1 MTRIRLQYVHAFRDR
16 HGKVRYYFRRPGF
29 KQIPLPSLPGSAEFM
44 AAYEAA
50 LAGMTVP
57 RHEIGAS
64 RTKPGTVNAVIV
76 AYYQALVFRALAPG
90 TQHMRRAILERF
102 RSEHGDKRIAT
113 LPREFIVRMLSRK
126 APAAARNWLKTLRGL
141 LAFAVAEGFRSDD
154 PTQSIK
160 LPPLKSDGIH
170 AWTEDEIAQFEERH
184 PVGTKARLA
193 LALLLDT
200 AQRRGDVILMGR
212 QHIHSGAIH
221 VRQNKTGEHLIIPIY
236 PSLQAVLDKTPC
248 EHMTFLTTDF
258 GKPFTAAG
266 FGNWFRDRCNEAGLP
281 KRCSAHG
288 LRKAAARRLAE
299 EGATTHHIASM
310 TGHRSLSEVQRYTR
324 SADQARLA
332 REAVELRKRRS
343 SKSRTPM
350 TGTRTSIGKPQA

>member
-1 MTRIRLQYVHAFRDR
+1 MTHIRLQYVHEFVDR
-16 HGKVRYYFRRPGF
+16 HGKPRRYFRRPGS
-29 KQIPLPSLPGSAEFM
+29 KSVALPGLPGSVEFM
-44 AAYEAA
+44 NAYQAA
-50 LAGMTVP
+50 LAGIAAPPTM
-57 RHEIGAS
+57 IGAS

-76 AYYQALVFRALAPG
+76 TYYQALVFRALAPG

-102 RSEHGDKRIAT
+102 RDEHGDKRIAT
-113 LPREFIVRMLSRK
+113 LPREFIARMLSRK

-141 LAFAVAEGFRSDD
+141 LAFAVAEGFRGDD
-154 PTQSIK
+154 PTQSVK

-170 AWTEDEIAQFEERH
+170 AWTEDEIGQFEKRH

-193 LALLLDT
+193 FALLLDT

-212 QHIHSGAIH
+212 QHVHNGAIH
-221 VRQNKTGEHLIIPIY
+221 VRQNKTGEQLIIPIY
-236 PSLQAVLDKTPC
+236 PSLQVVLDKMPC

-332 REAVELRKRRS
+332 REAVELRKRRA
-343 SKSRTPM
+343 SKSKTP
-350 TGTRTSIGKPQA
+350 TIGTRTSSGKPHA